1 MKRLTLVLF
10 SLLFTQALAAQN
22 QNKLPKLN
30 IDKSNITVSGI
41 SSGGYMAVQLHVALS
56 TVFKGAASVAGGI
69 YWCAEGDSGVAQNK
83 CMKNPGSIKAETA
96 VNKALAESKVGNIEK
111 LENLKTSKVFIFASP
126 KDTKVPPPSGDRLL
140 EFYSKFV
147 PKNQIVLQNQVPAG
161 HSWVTN
167 SYGNNCAF
175 ETLPWINNC
184 NYDLAGD
191 ILKHFYG
198 QLTQKRTRDGAGVR
212 SQLFQFDQ
220 SEFQTQNS
228 ALFDYG
234 YVYIPAACA
243 NRRAVCKLHVALHG
257 CLQNPTVVQDK
268 FATHSGFNSW
278 AESNNI
284 VVLYPQVSAV
294 PGANPLGCWDWFGY
308 TGKDYANRN
317 GTQIIAIQKMVYRLL
332 GSF

>member
-1 MKRLTLVLF
+1 MKRITLVLI
-10 SLLFTQALAAQN
+10 SLLFAQALLAQT

-30 IDKSNITVSGI
+30 IDKSTITVSGI
-41 SSGGYMAVQLHVALS
+41 SSGGFMAVQLHVALS
-56 TVFKGAASVAGGI
+56 TVFRGAASVAGGI

-83 CMKNPGSIKAETA
+83 CMKNATSIKTETA
-96 VNKALAESKVGNIEK
+96 VNKALAEAKAGKIEK
-111 LENLKTSKVFIFASP
+111 LENLKASKVFIFASP
-126 KDTKVPPPSGDRLL
+126 KDTKVPQPNGDRLA
-140 EFYSKFV
+140 EFYSKFM
-147 PKNQIVLQNQVPAG
+147 PKSQITLQTQIPAG

-167 SYGNNCAF
+167 SFGNPCAS

-191 ILKHFYG
+191 ILKNFYG
-198 QLTQKRTRDGAGVR
+198 QLVQKTTRDGGGLR

-228 ALFDYG
+228 ALYEYG
-234 YVYIPAACA
+234 YVYVPTACL

-257 CLQNPTVVQDK
+257 CLQNPTMVQDK
-268 FATHSGFNSW
+268 FASHSGFNSW
-278 AESNNI
+278 AEANNI
-284 VVLYPQVSAV
+284 VVLYPQVSSV
-294 PGANPLGCWDWFGY
+294 PGVNPLGCWDWFGY